1 MGLVL
6 LSPLCIPMQV
16 VSVRHRTMLFKGT
29 SHAEDL
35 ACEIQSSIRERGKI
49 GFGWLMADVC
59 LFKLSCC

>member
-1 MGLVL
+1 
-6 LSPLCIPMQV
+6 
-16 VSVRHRTMLFKGT
+16 MLFKGT